1 MRRIVGCLLLA
12 AAALTAQTA
21 QELFQQGLV
30 KERSE
35 GKLND
40 AIQLYQKAAESA
52 GKDRALAAK
61 ALLQA
66 GECYQKLGNSEARK
80 LFERVVNDYTDQKP
94 AVATARA
101 RLDTLAPAPR
111 PGGMSTRQVWADA
124 LDNEG
129 APSPDGR
136 YLSFVDWVTGDLAIR
151 DLAAGK
157 NRRLTNKGPWDSSD
171 EFALFSVFSP
181 DGKQLAYAWFN
192 GERENAWDIRT
203 VSIVDGALTS
213 KPRVLYAG
221 KDFEYVIPADWSKDG
236 KSILALFSSRD
247 LTHKIGLISVA
258 DGSTKI
264 LKTLDWRTPSKLSLS
279 PDGRYIAYD
288 FPPREDFPQRD
299 IYVLATDGS
308 RESTVV
314 EHPANDTAPIWT
326 PDGGKLLFTS
336 TRSGSAGEWIVALS
350 GGKAQGAPDLVKSD
364 IGQMEPMGFTRAG
377 ALYYSVH
384 LGDSDVYTAQL
395 QPASGEPITPV
406 KRLTERFT
414 GLNRGAD
421 WSPDGRLLAY
431 VSTRSFSIREP
442 GATVIC
448 VRTLDSGE
456 QRELRPELSYFQNL
470 RWAPDGKSITTW
482 GSDRKGRK
490 GIYQVDAQT
499 GHVTPLV
506 SDADD
511 PRNMVWSPDGKFL
524 YYAYFRD
531 GRVVRRDIA
540 TGQVQ
545 VVLPPGRAARRFTL
559 SPDGSQIAMFIAHP
573 ETKSQ
578 AIVVMPASGGAPRQ
592 IYPPAV
598 APDAPLPQFNMLEW
612 TPDGKH
618 LLLARAQSS
627 GTELWKLPAQG
638 GIPEMFTSLPMS
650 NVRDI
655 RFKADGRQI
664 SFNAGGSKADI
675 WEMDGF
681 LPTISAKK

>member
-1 MRRIVGCLLLA
+1 MKRIVGCLLLA

-21 QELFQQGLV
+21 QELFQQALV

-40 AIQLYQKAAESA
+40 AIQLYQRAAESA
-52 GKDRALAAK
+52 GKDRALAAR

-80 LFERVVNDYTDQKP
+80 LFERVLRDYNDQKP

-101 RLDTLAPAPR
+101 RLDTLASAPR
-111 PGGMSTRQVWADA
+111 PAGMSTRQVWADA

-136 YLSFVDWVTGDLAIR
+136 YLSFVDWETGDLAVR

-157 NRRLTNKGPWDSSD
+157 NRRLTNKGPWESSE

-181 DGKQLAYAWFN
+181 DGKQLAYTWYN

-203 VSIVDGALTS
+203 VSVADGAQTS

-221 KDFEYVIPADWSKDG
+221 KDFEYIIPADWSRDG

-247 LTHKIGLISVA
+247 LTHKIGLIAVA

-279 PDGRYIAYD
+279 PDGRHVAYD
-288 FPPREDFPQRD
+288 FPPREDSLQRD

-308 RESTVV
+308 RESAVV

-336 TRSGSAGEWIVALS
+336 TRSGSPGEWIVS
-350 GGKAQGAPDLVKSD
+350 VSEGKAQHAPDVLQAD
-364 IGQMEPMGFTRAG
+364 IGHMRPMAFTRSG
-377 ALYYSVH
+377 SLFYDVH
-384 LGDSDVYTAQL
+384 MGDGDVYTAEL
-395 QPASGEPITPV
+395 DPASGKLRTPV
-406 KRLTERFT
+406 KRVTERYT

-421 WSPDGRLLAY
+421 WSPDGRRLAY

-442 GATVIC
+442 GTTVIC
-448 VRTLDSGE
+448 VRAFDTGE
-456 QRELRPELSYFQNL
+456 QRELRPELSYFQVL
-470 RWAPDGKSITTW
+470 FWAPDGKSLTTW

-490 GIYQVDAQT
+490 GIFQIDAQT

-506 SDADD
+506 SNGDD
-511 PRNMVWSPDGKFL
+511 PRYAMWSPDGKFL
-524 YYAYFRD
+524 YYAYQSS
-531 GRVVRRDIA
+531 GRFVRRDIA
-540 TGQVQ
+540 SGDETE
-545 VVLPPGRAARRFTL
+545 LIPPGRGKRRFVL
-559 SPDGSQIAMFIAHP
+559 SPDGSQIAMFIVHP
-573 ETKSQ
+573 ESKSQ
-578 AIVVMPASGGAPRQ
+578 AVAVMPSAGGAPRE
-592 IYPPAV
+592 IYSIGPSG
-598 APDAPLPQFNMLEW
+598 DGPLFNVLEW

-618 LLLARAQSS
+618 LIFARGQSS
-627 GTELWKLPAQG
+627 GTQLWKLPAEG
-638 GIPEMFTSLPMS
+638 GQPERFTALPIS
-650 NVRDI
+650 SVVNVR
-655 RFKADGRQI
+655 FNVDGRQI
-664 SFNAGGSKADI
+664 SFNAGGGKTDI

-681 LPTISAKK
+681 LPAISAKK